1 MKGRGHKIQGRSR
14 RGVAAVEF
22 ALIMPILAVLS
33 LATIEFGWYFSHK
46 ARVVDVARESIRYA
60 ATLDPNT
67 IAVFYEG
74 TRILQQELKANGVE
88 FVRSEAYIRQRKA
101 SIEDYDLLLLRAK
114 VHYWPI
120 SDILGVSP
128 RSITTEMSMLSRLK
142 REPRKPYRPPLR
154 PPIRAMR
161 PPVASISLY
170 PGRMLRPIRPV
181 VPPSPITRP
190 IKATSA
196 SLRGF

>member
-1 MKGRGHKIQGRSR
+1 MTNERAFHAQLQHAEEDDTYGAEAQ
-14 RGVAAVEF
+14 
-22 ALIMPILAVLS
+22 
-33 LATIEFGWYFSHK
+33 
-46 ARVVDVARESIRYA
+46 VVDVARESIRYA

-88 FVRSEAYIRQRKA
+88 FVRSDAYIFQRKD
-101 SIEDYDLLLLRAK
+101 SIEGYDLLLLRAK

-142 REPRKPYRPPLR
+142 RELRKPYRPPLR
-154 PPIRAMR
+154 PPIRAKR
-161 PPVASISLY
+161 PPMASISLY

-181 VPPSPITRP
+181 ARPSPITRP

-196 SLRGF
+196 SIRRF